1 MQPISVL
8 GIFLYNALL
17 HQVAFAVKSSKKGTF
32 KHYEKNLIKFQKIK
46 IVLQSHNASAA
57 KYVVHNTSYDLSDEE
72 IAALSNDFDL
82 DIPTNTKINTIAT
95 EFELFSQNLLKYLS
109 NIPENESKI
118 NTKLSNTCEK
128 YSKVKVPYRHK
139 KLF

>member
-17 HQVAFAVKSSKKGTF
+17 HQVAFAVKSSKKGIF

-57 KYVVHNTSYDLSDEE
+57 KYVVHNISYDLSDEE